1 MTSEEE
7 SFPTLTV
14 THFCVFFDLP
24 SAHPSS
30 FCAHVSLL
38 RNLLAVPQ
46 GPSHDDCCWRLS
58 LGIAVGPPLHFFMCP
73 GLHI

>member
-7 SFPTLTV
+7 SFPTLM

-30 FCAHVSLL
+30 FCVRVSLL
-38 RNLLAVPQ
+38 RNLQAVPQ
-46 GPSHDDCCWRLS
+46 GAQS
-58 LGIAVGPPLHFFMCP
+58 
-73 GLHI
+73 